1 MNREQDGEHPQ
12 AEVALL
18 LLLSPVVYLV
28 DAKELRAID
37 PGLQEEAEVAR
48 EDNEHQVVPGRKK
61 N

>member
-1 MNREQDGEHPQ
+1 MNREQDGKHPQ

-18 LLLSPVVYLV
+18 LLLFPIVDLV

-48 EDNEHQVVPGRKK
+48 GDHEQQVVPKRRKK
-61 N
+61 